1 MPVFKSYVN
10 NKGNY
15 IRARPSD
22 TGNITYQ
29 TSPEAD
35 EFLQKLEYADDDD
48 LPWGIINPL
57 RAAGLIYTEGQ
68 GTEPDM
74 DDAPELDP
82 SKLATISSD
91 EAEKLLSY
99 LQSRGDVPNEV
110 YDQLR
115 EIIRDSKKDDVEILV
130 DKLESQTR
138 ASITVSAEESPE
150 DYDLNIS
157 IEDSPHEDD
166 EYLYFH
172 NLYMDKESADDESE
186 YYIRHWSTGAL
197 STTHDAESMIKVHES
212 KLDITRAM
220 ASLNELSF
228 ATCTVVTHKVTR

>member
-10 NKGNY
+10 DKGNY

-115 EIIRDSKKDDVEILV
+115 EIIRDSKKDDVEILA
-130 DKLESQTR
+130 DALESQTR
-138 ASITVSAEESPE
+138 SSISVSAKESPE
-150 DYDLNIS
+150 DYDLMIS
-157 IEDSPHEDD
+157 IRDYDS
-166 EYLYFH
+166 EYLLIH
-172 NLYMDKESADDESE
+172 QLYMQEHGVGKESD
-186 YYIRHWSTGAL
+186 YYIRRWD
-197 STTHDAESMIKVHES
+197 THVSNSGIKRMIGVHES
-212 KLDITRAM
+212 KLDMMRAM
-220 ASLNELSF
+220 ASLDEISLTPTN
-228 ATCTVVTHKVTR
+228 AVNHRVTR

>member
-10 NKGNY
+10 DKGNY

-82 SKLATISSD
+82 SELATISSD

-110 YDQLR
+110 YEQLR
-115 EIIRDSKKDDVEILV
+115 GIIEDNKIDDAGRLA
-130 DKLESQTR
+130 DALESQTHR
-138 ASITVSAEESPE
+138 SMSVSVERSSN
-150 DYDLNIS
+150 DYDLKIF
-157 IEDSPHEDD
+157 IEDRRD
-166 EYLYFH
+166 EYQ
-172 NLYMDKESADDESE
+172 YMHDVSINEDSVDAEPE
-186 YYIRHWSTGAL
+186 CHIQHWSISAL
-197 STTHDAESMIKVHES
+197 STAYAAEEMIWVHKS
-212 KLDITRAM
+212 KLDIMRAM
-220 ASLNELSF
+220 SSLDEISF
-228 ATCTVVTHKVTR
+228 IPSTSLTYKVVR